1 MVILPSLK
9 MAMTFKDDDTIG
21 EKKVKLENTLNF
33 YKLPKFATTHL
44 FPNFFLMY
52 NYTV

>member
-9 MAMTFKDDDTIG
+9 MVMTVKDDTI
-21 EKKVKLENTLNF
+21 VKLENTLNI

-44 FPNFFLMY
+44 FPNLFLMY